1 MNDFSAI
8 IILILGG
15 FAFCYIAVASHM
27 LDILKL
33 KGYGEQKYKSVKALM
48 FWCSIFGSGIF
59 VFMYIMA
66 LPDLTQ
72 NLQLYDLIE
81 SLNNKE
87 VNSNSVD

>member
-1 MNDFSAI
+1 
-8 IILILGG
+8 
-15 FAFCYIAVASHM
+15 
-27 LDILKL
+27 
-33 KGYGEQKYKSVKALM
+33 
-48 FWCSIFGSGIF
+48 
-59 VFMYIMA
+59 MA